1 MLLESLNGEDAVIDS
16 IRTPGEVEALRKRSD
31 FVLIEIRAGVDS
43 RWRRSQDRGRIG
55 DPTDKQRFLAQEKAE
70 EVASDEAGQALN
82 ATAALSDL
90 VIINEGGI
98 EELYSDLE
106 DLWPTLAKLA

>member
-1 MLLESLNGEDAVIDS
+1 MKLKGTQKE
-16 IRTPGEVEALRKRSD
+16 KR
-31 FVLIEIRAGVDS
+31 FVLIEIRAGLDS
-43 RWRRSQDRGRIG
+43 RWKRSQDRGRIG
-55 DPTDKQRFLAQEKAE
+55 DPTEKERFLAQEKAE

-106 DLWPTLAKLA
+106 DLWPTLTKLA